1 VRPQPA
7 FTLGDLLAQDDLG
20 LELLAGGHH
29 ALARRVV
36 GAHTIEIEHPAT
48 WLERDWIMLTTG
60 VRLRNRVEQQRLL
73 VAELQEAG
81 AAALGFGVE
90 LVFKR
95 VPAELLREARA
106 RAFPVF
112 AVPLRTP
119 FREIVS
125 AVNRALA
132 GSDLRALQRLS
143 AIQLQLM
150 DALGDEDPLR
160 AVLARLAGFVDATVL
175 LFAADGTVEAAT
187 GDAPAG
193 AIWTAITAQPAALV
207 EFQLDGW
214 HTVATPVAA
223 GRAITGWLAVASRR
237 PRSADRLTRPAAR
250 ATAPV
255 LAALA
260 RLEGAA
266 REQERAIRSTVL
278 EQVLDPA
285 AGHDAPTLAAR
296 AATLGL
302 DLSAPARVVVLRR
315 HGRAKVDLAA
325 VCERLEQR
333 LPPPHLSTRRAG
345 AVIALAQGDR
355 ERVHAALAELV
366 DEHAGIAAGIGRP
379 VTDLGAARHSLRD
392 AEIAVKRLASRPH
405 ERLLD
410 FADFDLGTLVVSEAP
425 AERIQPKVD
434 ESLAVLRANPGL
446 HAAIVAYFQHDMDV
460 MRTAAAMH
468 VHHNTVRYRLTRV
481 EQLTGRSLRD
491 PATIASLYIA
501 LALAPE
507 LT

>member
-20 LELLAGGHH
+20 LELLAGGDA

-48 WLERDWIMLTTG
+48 WLESDWIMLTTG
-60 VRLRNRVEQQRLL
+60 VRLRNRADQQRLL
-73 VAELQEAG
+73 VPELQAAG

-106 RAFPVF
+106 REFPVF

-132 GSDLRALQRLS
+132 GSDVRALQRLS
-143 AIQLQLM
+143 SIQLQLM
-150 DALGDEDPLR
+150 DALAEEDPLR
-160 AVLARLAGFVDATVL
+160 AVLARLAAFVDATVL

-187 GDAPAG
+187 GEAPTG

-207 EFQLDGW
+207 EFQTDGW
-214 HTVATPVAA
+214 HTVATPVGA
-223 GRAITGWLAVASRR
+223 GRAIAGWLAVASRR
-237 PRSADRLTRPAAR
+237 PRSVDRLTRPAAR

-260 RLEGAA
+260 RLQGAA
-266 REQERAIRSTVL
+266 REQERAIRATVL

-285 AGHDAPTLAAR
+285 AGHDPGTLAAR
-296 AATLGL
+296 AATLGI
-302 DLSAPARVVVLRR
+302 DLAAPARVVLLRR
-315 HGRAKVDLAA
+315 QAGKADLAE
-325 VCERLEQR
+325 VCTRLEQR
-333 LPPPHLSTRRAG
+333 LAERALPHLAARRQG
-345 AVIALAQGDR
+345 AVLALVQGDA
-355 ERVHAALAELV
+355 HAAIADLV
-366 DEHAGIAAGIGRP
+366 DEHPGIAAGIGRP
-379 VTDLGAARHSLRD
+379 VSELRAAPHSLRD
-392 AEIAVKRLASRPH
+392 AEIAVKRLAQQQH

-425 AERIQPKVD
+425 PERIQPKVE
-434 ESLAVLRANPGL
+434 ESLAVLRAHPAL
-446 HAAIVAYFQHDMDV
+446 HAALVAYFRHDMDV
-460 MRTAAAMH
+460 MRTASALH
-468 VHHNTVRYRLTRV
+468 LHHNTVRYRLTRV
-481 EQLTGRSLRD
+481 EELTGRSLRD
-491 PATIASLYIA
+491 PGTIASLYIA

-507 LT
+507 PV